1 MPSSN
6 LAIVRAFLDGKKRK
20 RLLEKKREE
29 VALLAEYAPALATS
43 KYIPEKFFC
52 RVTGRYVPK
61 IEKLVVEH
69 CSGKRFTVGQAKVVG
84 KKQALLE
91 ERDPSEGEAEKARRK
106 EENKKIAEKLK
117 QMRMEEWEQRQIMR
131 KMAMQEEGENTE
143 EEEEEEEEEED
154 EDEEEEEDDED
165 EEEEEEEEEE
175 APKKKRRKQR

>member
-6 LAIVRAFLDGKKRK
+6 LAIVRAFLAGKKRK

-43 KYIPEKFFC
+43 NYVPEKFFC

-91 ERDPSEGEAEKARRK
+91 ERDPSEGEAEKAKRK

-143 EEEEEEEEEED
+143 EEEEEEDDED
-154 EDEEEEEDDED
+154 DEEEEEEED
-165 EEEEEEEEEE
+165 EEEEEEEE